1 MKLVLIDVLRSIYTT
16 IITNIQK
23 SSGKSSGWIINS
35 VIGHTISISDC
46 MIHPLAGSSY
56 IKLPKELDQTS

>member
-35 VIGHTISISDC
+35 DC

-56 IKLPKELDQTS
+56 IKFPKELDQTS

>member
-1 MKLVLIDVLRSIYTT
+1 MKLVLIDVLRSVYTT
-16 IITNIQK
+16 IIN
-23 SSGKSSGWIINS
+23 SG
-35 VIGHTISISDC
+35 IGHTISISDC